1 MNILVTGG
9 AGYIGSHAVYGLLA
23 AGFRVIVADSLA
35 TGHPQAVH
43 PQAVFHQGDLR
54 DRTFLKTLFRTEPID
69 AVLHFA
75 AASLVGESMADP
87 LKYYDNNVTGTQ
99 YLLEAMREAGCSRIV
114 FSSTAAVYGEPTFT
128 PITED
133 HPCRPLNT
141 YGETKLAMER
151 MMHWAS
157 EIHGI
162 RYAALRYF
170 NVAGAHAQGHIG
182 EAHQPE
188 THLVPLILQVP
199 LGQREYLTVFGDDYA
214 TPDGTCIR
222 DYIHIDDLVEAHLL
236 ALKHLLEGGRGGSY
250 NLGTGTGY
258 SVSQMLEAARRVTG
272 HAIPAR
278 VAPRRAGDPAVL
290 VAAYDKALAELGWEP
305 RCRDV
310 ETIIASAWHFHQSH
324 PQGYGEAL

>member
-23 AGFRVIVADSLA
+23 AGFRVIVADNLA

-54 DRTFLKTLFRTEPID
+54 DRSFLKTLFQTETID

-99 YLLEAMREAGCSRIV
+99 YLLETMREAGCSRIV

-170 NVAGAHAQGHIG
+170 NVAGAHAQGQIG

-310 ETIIASAWHFHQSH
+310 ENIIASAWHFHQSH
-324 PQGYGEAL
+324 LQGYGEAL